1 MGVVLPV
8 GHLDAQ
14 RGPDGGRAEDVL
26 AVVFAAAVG
35 AVVLRVG
42 RARLVCWRRAGVA
55 AVATGLH
62 AVERGSAFGATGRTL
77 RVRIILSFNN
87 TNKCA

>member
-26 AVVFAAAVG
+26 AVVFAAAVA

-42 RARLVCWRRAGVA
+42 RARLVWRRAGVA
-55 AVATGLH
+55 AVATCTI
-62 AVERGSAFGATGRTL
+62 ERGSAFGATGRTL